1 MTLKGGL
8 NFMQSKT
15 RWWIL
20 GTGGTAVVAVI
31 ATAGYLLLMPGP
43 PSKYVTNSPVT
54 DPQPLSANDVAHDYA
69 QSFGAL
75 DASAAAALTD
85 DPTASTA
92 ALTTLYKNM
101 SAARLTAS
109 VAGDAANN
117 AATVNVDWRL
127 GQFDLPYQVTLQLVQ
142 RNGKWL
148 VHWSDADI
156 HPELAKGQSLT
167 LRTTPGGSTLT
178 DRDGKPMQLDAVPK
192 TLKAGVQQAIG
203 GDLQAVDGHS
213 ITIVDAAGTD
223 VKTLGQQEG
232 TKKAAYALTIDAG
245 TQAAA
250 QKAVDGFQGAATLVA
265 MQASTGEILSVAT
278 NAAFDSSG
286 LSPLTGTFPPGS
298 TFKIVTATAALQHG
312 VTGNS
317 AVSCPPT
324 VHIGPRTVPNEDGVV
339 AGSPPDYATQ
349 VHTAFAKSCNTTF
362 AQLAANLG
370 ANDLPTAARQ
380 LGLGVDYDI
389 PGITTN
395 TGRVDT
401 ATDEVDRAV
410 DGFGQGTDLVSPFG
424 MAVVAATVHNGQAP
438 TPVLIRGQ
446 QTTAQGMVAAPPVSV
461 LNQVRTMM
469 HEVCTPVGTAHALA
483 SLPNTFGK
491 TGTAEVGDGPAHG
504 WFVGYRNDVAFAV
517 LLPHADSSGPAVN
530 VAGTFL
536 RAIG

>member
-20 GTGGTAVVAVI
+20 GTGGTAVVVVI
-31 ATAGYLLLMPGP
+31 SLAGYLLFAPGP
-43 PSKYVTNSPVT
+43 PSSHAASATT
-54 DPQPLSANDVAHDYA
+54 AEQPAATADSVAQDYA
-69 QSFGAL
+69 HSFGAL
-75 DASAAAALTD
+75 ETTAAAQLTD
-85 DPTASTA
+85 DPTAATA
-92 ALTTLYKNM
+92 ALTLVYKNM
-101 SAARLTAS
+101 SNARLTAS
-109 VAGDAANN
+109 LVGPAADN
-117 AATVNVDWRL
+117 AATMNVDWHAGPL
-127 GQFDLPYQVTLQLVQ
+127 DLAYQAPLQLVQ

-167 LRTTPGGSTLT
+167 LRTTPGGSSLT
-178 DRDGKPMQLDAVPK
+178 DRDGKPLALDAVPK

-213 ITIVDAAGTD
+213 ITIVDATGAD
-223 VKTLGQQEG
+223 VKTLQTQEG
-232 TKKAAYALTIDAG
+232 AKKAAYALTIDAA

-250 QKAVDGFQGAATLVA
+250 QKAVDSFQGAATIVA
-265 MQASTGEILSVAT
+265 LQASTGEILGIAT
-278 NAAFDSSG
+278 NSAFDSGS

-298 TFKIVTATAALQHG
+298 TFKIVTSTAALQHG
-312 VTGNS
+312 LTSNS
-317 AVSCPPT
+317 TVSCPNT
-324 VHIGPRTVPNEDGVV
+324 VHIGPRTIPNEGTLKLG
-339 AGSPPDYATQ
+339 AAPDYATPLIQ
-349 VHTAFAKSCNTTF
+349 AFAQSCNTTF
-362 AQLAANLG
+362 AQVAANLG

-380 LGLGVDYDI
+380 LGLGVDFDI

-395 TGRVDT
+395 TGRVDA

-424 MAVVAATVHNGQAP
+424 MAVVAATVHNGQVP

-446 QTTAQGMVAAPPVSV
+446 QSTADGKVAAPPASV
-461 LNQVRTMM
+461 LTQVRSMM
-469 HEVCTPVGTAHALA
+469 REVCTSGTARALA
-483 SLPNTFGK
+483 PLAGTYGK

-517 LLPHADSSGPAVN
+517 LLPHADSSAPAVTL
-530 VAGTFL
+530 AGSFL